1 MIALWNNLKVVMLL
15 LMVVWAEVT
24 LITDDVELK
33 KAETNVIPKE
43 KLWIELPPHV

>member
-1 MIALWNNLKVVMLL
+1 MIPLWNNLKVVMLL
-15 LMVVWAEVT
+15 LMVEWAEVM

-43 KLWIELPPHV
+43 ELWIELPSHV